1 LLQICTAVL
10 WSNTEPKVERRKI
23 SIMLNWDDLKFFLA
37 VSRAGSV
44 RAAAEELK
52 VNHATVSRRI
62 NNFESSLGQR
72 LFERT
77 SQGYVRTRLGDEI
90 FNEAAYLEE
99 RLSNVERR
107 IIGNDEAL
115 SGEIRVTMPE
125 LVAEDLLLE
134 GCALFCKKYPQV
146 ELDLVDSIKLLNLA
160 NREAD
165 VAFRIV
171 KEPPEYLI
179 GRKLAVLHRAC
190 YMTKN
195 NLPLLKTE
203 GWLEQQNWIGWNDKQ
218 RKPIGKIAKEYPRFS
233 SKHKI
238 ATAKLQ
244 AVATREGMGIGVLPC
259 FVGDKDS
266 ELVRI
271 PPYTSEAKYDLWI
284 LSHPDLRKNAKIQT
298 FVRFMTEYVQEKKD
312 LLEGRAFT
320 LG

>member
-1 LLQICTAVL
+1 
-10 WSNTEPKVERRKI
+10 
-23 SIMLNWDDLKFFLA
+23 MLNWDDLKFFLA

-77 SQGYVRTRLGDEI
+77 SQGYIRTRLGDEI

-218 RKPIGKIAKEYPRFS
+218 RKPIYF
-233 SKHKI
+233 
-238 ATAKLQ
+238 
-244 AVATREGMGIGVLPC
+244 
-259 FVGDKDS
+259 
-266 ELVRI
+266 
-271 PPYTSEAKYDLWI
+271 
-284 LSHPDLRKNAKIQT
+284 
-298 FVRFMTEYVQEKKD
+298 
-312 LLEGRAFT
+312 
-320 LG
+320 

>member
-1 LLQICTAVL
+1 
-10 WSNTEPKVERRKI
+10 
-23 SIMLNWDDLKFFLA
+23 MLNWDDLKFFLA
-37 VSRAGSV
+37 VSRTGSV

-134 GCALFCKKYPQV
+134 SCALFCKKYPQV

-218 RKPIGKIAKEYPRFS
+218 RKPIGKIAKEYPRFL
-233 SKHKI
+233 SKHKV
-238 ATAKLQ
+238 ASAKLQ
-244 AVATREGMGIGVLPC
+244 AVATREGMGIGILPC

>member
-1 LLQICTAVL
+1 
-10 WSNTEPKVERRKI
+10 
-23 SIMLNWDDLKFFLA
+23 MLNWDDLKFFLA

-62 NNFESSLGQR
+62 NSFEGSLGQR

-77 SQGYVRTRLGDEI
+77 PQGYVRTRLGDEV

-107 IIGNDEAL
+107 IMGSDEEL
-115 SGEIRVTMPE
+115 SGDIRVTMPD
-125 LVAEDLLLE
+125 LIAEEFLLE
-134 GCALFCKKYPQV
+134 GCAQFCKKYPQV
-146 ELDLVDSIKLLNLA
+146 ELDIVDSVKLLNLA

-179 GRKLAVLHRAC
+179 GRKLAIIHRAC
-190 YMTKN
+190 YMAKSD
-195 NLPLLKTE
+195 LPLLKTE
-203 GWLEQQNWIGWNDKQ
+203 GWLEQQNWIGWTDKQ

-244 AVATREGMGIGVLPC
+244 AVATRKGMGIGILPC
-259 FVGDKDS
+259 FVGDNDP

-271 PPYTSEAKYDLWI
+271 PPYTSEEKYDLWI

-298 FVRFMTEYVQEKKD
+298 FVRFMTEFVHGKKD
-312 LLEGRAFT
+312 LLEGRDFVRP
-320 LG
+320 

>member
-1 LLQICTAVL
+1 
-10 WSNTEPKVERRKI
+10 
-23 SIMLNWDDLKFFLA
+23 MLNWDDLKFFLA
-37 VSRAGSV
+37 VSRTGSV

-218 RKPIGKIAKEYPRFS
+218 RKPIGKIAKEYPRFL
-233 SKHKI
+233 SKHKV
-238 ATAKLQ
+238 ASAKLQ
-244 AVATREGMGIGVLPC
+244 AVATREGMGIGILPC

-284 LSHPDLRKNAKIQT
+284 FSHPDLRKNAKIQT

-312 LLEGRAFT
+312 LFEGRAFT

>member
-1 LLQICTAVL
+1 
-10 WSNTEPKVERRKI
+10 
-23 SIMLNWDDLKFFLA
+23 MLNWDDLKFFLA

-62 NNFESSLGQR
+62 NSFESSLGQR
-72 LFERT
+72 LFDRT
-77 SQGYVRTRLGDEI
+77 SKGYVRTRLGDEI

-107 IIGNDEAL
+107 IAGNDEEL
-115 SGEIRVTMPE
+115 SGEIRVTMPD
-125 LVAEDLLLE
+125 LVGEELLLE
-134 GCALFCKKYPQV
+134 GCAQFCEKYPQV

-179 GRKLAVLHRAC
+179 GRKLVVIHRAC
-190 YMTKN
+190 YMAKS
-195 NLPLLKTE
+195 NLPNLNEE
-203 GWLEQQNWIGWNDKQ
+203 GWLEKQNWIGWTDKH
-218 RKPIGKIAKEYPRFS
+218 RRPIGKIAKEYPRFS

-244 AVATREGMGIGVLPC
+244 AVATRKGMGIGILPC
-259 FVGDKDS
+259 FVGDKDP

-271 PPYTSEAKYDLWI
+271 PPYTSEEKYDLWI

-298 FVRFMTEYVQEKKD
+298 FVRFMTVFVQGKQG
-312 LLEGRAFT
+312 LLEGKEFVRP
-320 LG
+320 

>member
-1 LLQICTAVL
+1 
-10 WSNTEPKVERRKI
+10 
-23 SIMLNWDDLKFFLA
+23 MA
-37 VSRAGSV
+37 VSRTGSV

>member
-1 LLQICTAVL
+1 MG
-10 WSNTEPKVERRKI
+10 KMYDERQEK
-23 SIMLNWDDLKFFLA
+23 SDMLNWDDLKFFLA

-62 NNFESSLGQR
+62 NSFENSLGQR

-107 IIGNDEAL
+107 IMGNDEQL
-115 SGEIRVTMPE
+115 SGEVRVTMPD
-125 LVAEDLLLE
+125 LVAEELLLE
-134 GCALFCKKYPQV
+134 GCALFCQQYPQV
-146 ELDLVDSIKLLNLA
+146 ELDIVDSIKLLNLA

-190 YMTKN
+190 YMAKK
-195 NLPLLKTE
+195 NLPLLKKE
-203 GWLEQQNWIGWNDKQ
+203 GWLEQQNWIGWTDKQ
-218 RKPIGKIAKEYPRFS
+218 RRPIGKIAKEYPRFS

-238 ATAKLQ
+238 ANSKLQ
-244 AVATREGMGIGVLPC
+244 AIATRNGMGIGILPC
-259 FVGDKDS
+259 FVGDRDP

-271 PPYTSEAKYDLWI
+271 PPYTSEEKYDLWI

-298 FVRFMTEYVQEKKD
+298 FVRFMTEYVHGNKG
-312 LLEGRAFT
+312 LLEGQEFIEP
-320 LG
+320 

>member
-1 LLQICTAVL
+1 
-10 WSNTEPKVERRKI
+10 
-23 SIMLNWDDLKFFLA
+23 MLNWDDLKFFLA

-62 NNFESSLGQR
+62 NSFEASLGQR

-77 SQGYVRTRLGDEI
+77 SQGYVRTRLGDEV

-99 RLSNVERR
+99 RLNNVERR
-107 IIGNDEAL
+107 IMGNDEEL
-115 SGEIRVTMPE
+115 SGEIRVTMP
-125 LVAEDLLLE
+125 DLLGEELLE
-134 GCALFCKKYPQV
+134 GCAQFCQQYPQV
-146 ELDLVDSIKLLNLA
+146 ELDLVDSVKLLNLA

-179 GRKLAVLHRAC
+179 GRKLAIIHRAC
-190 YMTKN
+190 YIAKS
-195 NLPLLKTE
+195 NLPKLQEE
-203 GWLEQQNWIGWNDKQ
+203 GWLEQQNWIGWTDKQ
-218 RKPIGKIAKEYPRFS
+218 RRPIGKIAKEYPRFS

-244 AVATREGMGIGVLPC
+244 AVATRKGMGIGILPC
-259 FVGDKDS
+259 FVGDKDP

-271 PPYTSEAKYDLWI
+271 PPYTSEEKYDLWI

-298 FVRFMTEYVQEKKD
+298 FVRFMTEFVQGKQG
-312 LLEGRAFT
+312 LLEGQEFVRP
-320 LG
+320 

>member
-1 LLQICTAVL
+1 
-10 WSNTEPKVERRKI
+10 
-23 SIMLNWDDLKFFLA
+23 MLNWDDLKFFLA

-44 RAAAEELK
+44 RTAAEELK

-62 NNFESSLGQR
+62 NSFEGSLGER

-77 SQGYVRTRLGDEI
+77 PQGYVRTRLGDEI

-107 IIGNDEAL
+107 IMGNDEEL
-115 SGEIRVTMPE
+115 SGEVRVTMPD
-125 LVAEDLLLE
+125 LVAQELLLE
-134 GCALFCKKYPQV
+134 GCAAFCKLYPQV
-146 ELDLVDSIKLLNLA
+146 ELDILDSIKPLNLA

-179 GRKLAVLHRAC
+179 GRKLVVMHRAC
-190 YMTKN
+190 YMAKS
-195 NLPLLKTE
+195 NLPLLKQE
-203 GWLEQQNWIGWNDKQ
+203 GWLEQQNWIGWTDKQ
-218 RKPIGKIAKEYPRFS
+218 RKPVGQIAQEYPRFS

-238 ATAKLQ
+238 ANGMLQ
-244 AVATREGMGIGVLPC
+244 AKATRYGMGIGILPC
-259 FVGDKDS
+259 FVGDTDP

-271 PPYTSEAKYDLWI
+271 PPYTSEGKYDLWV

-298 FVRFMTEYVQEKKD
+298 FVRFMTEFVQGKKD
-312 LLEGRAFT
+312 LLEGRGFIKP
-320 LG
+320 

>member
-1 LLQICTAVL
+1 
-10 WSNTEPKVERRKI
+10 
-23 SIMLNWDDLKFFLA
+23 MA
-37 VSRAGSV
+37 VSRTGSV

-77 SQGYVRTRLGDEI
+77 SQGYIRTRLGDEI

>member
-1 LLQICTAVL
+1 
-10 WSNTEPKVERRKI
+10 
-23 SIMLNWDDLKFFLA
+23 MLNWDDLKFFLA
-37 VSRAGSV
+37 VCRAGTV

-62 NNFESSLGQR
+62 NSFEGSLGQR

-77 SQGYVRTRLGDEI
+77 PQGYVRTRLGDEV

-107 IIGNDEAL
+107 IMGNDEQL
-115 SGEIRVTMPE
+115 SGEIRVTMPD
-125 LVAEDLLLE
+125 LVAEELLLE
-134 GCALFCKKYPQV
+134 GCAQFCKKYPLV
-146 ELDLVDSIKLLNLA
+146 ELDIVESVKLLNLA

-179 GRKLAVLHRAC
+179 GRKLAILHRAC
-190 YMTKN
+190 YMAKSD
-195 NLPLLKTE
+195 LPLLKKQ
-203 GWLEQQNWIGWNDKQ
+203 GWLEQQNWIGWTDKQ

-238 ATAKLQ
+238 ANGKLQ
-244 AVATREGMGIGVLPC
+244 AIATRNGMGIGILPC
-259 FVGDKDS
+259 FVGDKDP

-271 PPYTSEAKYDLWI
+271 PPYTSEEKYDLWV

-298 FVRFMTEYVQEKKD
+298 FVRFMTEFVHGKKG
-312 LLEGRAFT
+312 LLEGREFVRP
-320 LG
+320 

>member
-1 LLQICTAVL
+1 
-10 WSNTEPKVERRKI
+10 
-23 SIMLNWDDLKFFLA
+23 MLNWDDLKFFLA

-62 NNFESSLGQR
+62 NSFESSLGQR

-77 SQGYVRTRLGDEI
+77 PQGYVRTRLGDEV

-107 IIGNDEAL
+107 IMGNDEEL
-115 SGEIRVTMPE
+115 SGEIRVTMPD
-125 LVAEDLLLE
+125 LVAEELLIE
-134 GCALFCKKYPQV
+134 GCAQFCQKYPQV
-146 ELDLVDSIKLLNLA
+146 ELDLVDSVKLLNLA

-179 GRKLAVLHRAC
+179 GRKLAVIHRAC
-190 YMTKN
+190 YMAKS
-195 NLPLLKTE
+195 NLQKLKEE
-203 GWLEQQNWIGWNDKQ
+203 GWLEQQNWIGWTDKQ
-218 RKPIGKIAKEYPRFS
+218 RRPIGKIAKEYPRFS

-244 AVATREGMGIGVLPC
+244 TVATRKGMGIGILPC
-259 FVGDKDS
+259 FVGDKDP

-271 PPYTSEAKYDLWI
+271 PPYTSEEKYDLWI

-298 FVRFMTEYVQEKKD
+298 FVRFMTVFVQEKQR
-312 LLEGRAFT
+312 LLEGKEFVRP
-320 LG
+320 